1 MDELD
6 LLDQHIAAA
15 RDAGPWALVPIHPP
29 DVVQRTQPRAPPNL
43 LVISIT
49 IPFGSQT

>member
-15 RDAGPWALVPIHPP
+15 RDAAVGASP
-29 DVVQRTQPRAPPNL
+29 DVVQRSQPRAPPNL

-49 IPFGSQT
+49 IPFGSMT